1 MKSILNF
8 LFGARSTGEVKAL
21 VQVDPPPPL
30 PKKKDIDVTIDKK
43 KKIQSI
49 LNVFETGKID
59 GDYSNVSIFNDGPN
73 EIRQI
78 TFGRSQT
85 TQHSHFKELIDN
97 YIDANGQFS
106 KDLLPYKGRGK
117 DFSLV
122 HDKHFISLLKK
133 TGDDPVMRKVQDELF
148 DKRYWEPAMKWARDN
163 GFEKNVS
170 FLVIFD
176 SFIHSGGILLFLR
189 NRFSEKTPKNG
200 GNEIEWLRVYLKTR
214 HNWLKTHSRPIL
226 RKTIYRTSAMINHL
240 ESGDYDLDKR
250 FFANGIWIP

>member
-8 LFGARSTGEVKAL
+8 FFGAKSSGEVKAL
-21 VQVDPPPPL
+21 TPPPTP
-30 PKKKDIDVTIDKK
+30 PPVEYFQSTDKK

-49 LNVFETGKID
+49 INVFETGKID

-78 TFGRSQT
+78 TFGKSQT
-85 TQHSHFKELIDN
+85 TQHSHLKELINN

-106 KDLLPYKGRGK
+106 KELSPYKNRGG

-122 HDKHFISLLKK
+122 NYKNFIALLKK
-133 TGDDPVMRKVQDELF
+133 SGTDHIMRRVQGELF
-148 DKRYWEPAMKWARDN
+148 DKRYWEPAMKWAREN
-163 GFEKNVS
+163 GFTYNIS
-170 FLVIFD
+170 LLAIYD

-189 NRFSEKTPKNG
+189 NRFPEKTPNKG
-200 GNEIEWLRVYLKTR
+200 GNEIEWVRSYLKTR
-214 HNWLKTHSRPIL
+214 HNWLATHSRPIL

-240 ESGDYDLDKR
+240 ETKDYDLNNR
-250 FFANGIWIP
+250 FFANGTWVA